1 MAKMT
6 VKASIQV
13 DCKSARH
20 SRSQVGR
27 LPAWVSQMESFSF
40 ADELFTESQQC
51 SRRYWWKFPQSY
63 HAINGWEF
71 CFTSSIEMTIC
82 TEAGWNMSAVNISLF
97 ISNFPLLGK
106 DTMCLSRRNLRLEK
120 VVEVLVLL
128 PNPLRGTRQ
137 FEKECSAQLSSL
149 YETVH

>member
-1 MAKMT
+1 MR
-6 VKASIQV
+6 I
-13 DCKSARH
+13 
-20 SRSQVGR
+20 
-27 LPAWVSQMESFSF
+27 
-40 ADELFTESQQC
+40 LFHVVN
-51 SRRYWWKFPQSY
+51 RDDDLYQSWLK
-63 HAINGWEF
+63 HER
-71 CFTSSIEMTIC
+71 CEHL
-82 TEAGWNMSAVNISLF
+82 LF
-97 ISNFPLLGK
+97 ISNFPFLGK